1 MYQLHS
7 ERPVHE
13 EVEEED
19 DVSAATHWLL
29 PHGTTL
35 WLMAGIIIIVLYYYP
50 QLSLMDYGR
59 ILSMMLI

>member
-1 MYQLHS
+1 MCLLLHVYRLHE

-29 PHGTTL
+29 PHGIY
-35 WLMAGIIIIVLYYYP
+35 AN
-50 QLSLMDYGR
+50 
-59 ILSMMLI
+59 